1 MWGRDHHSEA
11 TSMQRDHEH
20 SAGRD
25 RGFLA
30 SENHGRPT
38 IAATSRP
45 GEFHRPRVMPARAG
59 GSPYGRPETRPIP
72 RPENPARSNDRPMQR
87 EKMRGGRAPQ
97 PDYNSRREVPPR
109 PGSYRPENAGPRDNG
124 RGHENVAP
132 HGNGGPHENAPQ
144 QERGGHSDRGH
155 EERPRQQ
162 KSENNPWAG
171 EEPAQMLFRNGFRK
185 PVAEC
190 HEPFSKP
197 GVRADCGSM
206 SVMAMLQQQ

>member
-1 MWGRDHHSEA
+1 MA
-11 TSMQRDHEH
+11 VQR
-20 SAGRD
+20 
-25 RGFLA
+25 LA
-30 SENHGRPT
+30 RYRVRRILHGPT
-38 IAATSRP
+38 TVRCNEKRCAAAA
-45 GEFHRPRVMPARAG
+45 HRNRTTTLV
-59 GSPYGRPETRPIP
+59 
-72 RPENPARSNDRPMQR
+72 
-87 EKMRGGRAPQ
+87 
-97 PDYNSRREVPPR
+97 REVPPR

-206 SVMAMLQQQ
+206 SVMGMFQQLRRVSSLHSFRGITMFPERYQHAAM